1 MPGSGDD
8 CDVVPRA
15 QVNKATKGTNHNKK
29 VVLKRA
35 RGDEKTVGHRQV
47 SGRGDEPWNMTSLLR
62 TWRAARIKT
71 KNGS

>member
-1 MPGSGDD
+1 MPGSSDD
-8 CDVVPRA
+8 CDVVPRV
-15 QVNKATKGTNHNKK
+15 QFNKAIEETNHNKN
-29 VVLKRA
+29 VVLKKA
-35 RGDEKTVGHRQV
+35 RGDEKKVGHRQV